1 MEIEMTVE
9 LLMPDTTAIT
19 AFHALEKMG
28 FGQLKKLKREDYY
41 RFSAEG
47 DFDKLSHDL
56 GKVDIIVNA
65 NKHRYRTRRAG
76 ERFGEPEGGLK
87 TVRVLVQDTDNK
99 DGGLLGTLQE
109 RLGFKNIKSAERG
122 VLWSL
127 GFDVASGEEAM
138 KQATEA
144 AEKLLANTHYQE
156 FRIIGGK

>member
-9 LLMPDTTAIT
+9 LLVPDTTAIT
-19 AFHALEKMG
+19 TFHTLERMG
-28 FGQLKKLKREDYY
+28 FSALKKLKREDYY

-47 DFDKLSHDL
+47 DFARVSQDL

-65 NKHRYRTRRAG
+65 NKHRYKAKRAG
-76 ERFGEPEGGLK
+76 EAEEDPK
-87 TVRVLVQDTDNK
+87 TVRVLVQDTDNR

-109 RLGFKNIKSAERG
+109 RLGFKNIKTAERG

-127 GFDVASGEEAM
+127 DFDVASKEAAL

-144 AEKLLANTHYQE
+144 AEKLLSNRHYQE
-156 FRIIGGK
+156 FRII